1 MFQRRSLLLMK
12 SPTRIPSAFK
22 IDINIS
28 NIILT
33 FCDIKEALKMAQISK
48 VFRNSFNLS
57 HYKQAKALFID

>member
-12 SPTRIPSAFK
+12 SPTRNPNAFK

-28 NIILT
+28 NVILT

-57 HYKQAKALFID
+57 HYMQTKALFKD